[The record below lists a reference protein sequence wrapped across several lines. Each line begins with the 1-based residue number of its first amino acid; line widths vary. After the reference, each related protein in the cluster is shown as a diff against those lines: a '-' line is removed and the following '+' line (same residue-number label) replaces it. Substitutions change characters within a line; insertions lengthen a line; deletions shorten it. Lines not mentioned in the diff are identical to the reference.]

1 MVNVVRYEDSEGRRS
16 WVRITLPHRGYSQT
30 GLGPNNLSPATWSVE
45 IWVCEQGITLK
56 LAWGPSNSSPKK
68 SCEVFLVFISAC
80 LDFPDHFFF
89 LFPARNSLLVLL
101 FPTFG
106 IFLTFHQR

>member
-30 GLGPNNLSPATWSVE
+30 GLGPNNLSPATWYVE

-68 SCEVFLVFISAC
+68 SCEVFLV
-80 LDFPDHFFF
+80 
-89 LFPARNSLLVLL
+89 LFLLVL
-101 FPTFG
+101 
-106 IFLTFHQR
+106 IFLIIFFSFFLLVIPC